1 MKKNFKS
8 IKELT
13 DYLNEKLV
21 KAMDG
26 VGEKALKHM
35 KNYVKKEFE
44 KTQPKVYERTYEYL
58 ESIDRFE
65 AWIHSDGSIRTEI
78 YYNADL
84 INPYLAS
91 EDFGRGTEYASGQN
105 WNWHMSFEK
114 ESVSEFIPLWL
125 DYGTSNP
132 YYSHKGIGGII
143 DLRKWVQD
151 NFRRQLQIELR
162 KQGIQTK

>member
-13 DYLNEKLV
+13 DYLNNCLV

-44 KTQPKVYERTYEYL
+44 KVEPSIYERTYEYL
-58 ESIDRFE
+58 NSIDRFE

-91 EDFGRGTEYASGQN
+91 NDFGRGTEYASGQN
-105 WNWHMSFEK
+105 WNWHASFDNEDMSEY
-114 ESVSEFIPLWL
+114 IPLFL
-125 DYGTSNP
+125 EYGTNNP
-132 YYSHKGIGGII
+132 YYSHDGIGGII
-143 DLRKWVQD
+143 DLRKWVQV
-151 NFRRQLQIELR
+151 NLKKQLAIELR
-162 KQGIQTK
+162 KQGIKTI

>member
-8 IKELT
+8 MKELT
-13 DYLNEKLV
+13 DYLNNCLV

-35 KNYVKKEFE
+35 KDYVKKEFE
-44 KTQPKVYERTYEYL
+44 KTQPEIYERTYEYL
-58 ESIDRFE
+58 NSIDRFE

-91 EDFGRGTEYASGQN
+91 EDFGRGTEYASSQD
-105 WNWHMSFEK
+105 WNWHMSFDK
-114 ESVSEFIPLWL
+114 EDVTEFIPLWL

-132 YYSHKGIGGII
+132 YYSHNGIGGII
-143 DLRKWVQD
+143 DLRKWVQN